1 MKIDTPGSG
10 ADSNGGTAGAVVG
23 VLVFILLLSV
33 TAGSVGLL
41 LVFLSKRHKKE
52 QFQRMQMDIL
62 AVYVP
67 LFMNTA
73 IRCCEDVNCLIFSVS
88 SLVV

>member
-1 MKIDTPGSG
+1 MKIDAPGSG
-10 ADSNGGTAGAVVG
+10 PNSNGGTVGAVVG
-23 VLVFILLLSV
+23 VLVFILLLAV

-41 LVFLSKRHKKE
+41 LVSLSKRRKKK
-52 QFQRMQMDIL
+52 QLQRMQMDIL